1 MISIISISSKDNPL
15 LRKIRVVAAQARR
28 APEDWVVV
36 EGIRA
41 LEEASAFS
49 EVGSVL
55 ISENFGRQARG
66 QMLVERWIANS
77 RTRVYQAPDSIVES
91 VSAVRS
97 SQGAIALVR
106 MPPKHL
112 GEIPLPPN
120 PLLLCACALQDPG
133 NLGTLIRV
141 ASAAGASMVCTTPG
155 TVSVRNPKVI
165 RASAGTCFRTPV
177 VESVTPEHLL
187 AYCRASRIE
196 IYATAAGGRA
206 ICYDTD
212 LRAPTAI
219 LVGNEASGF
228 IPEEWPGVPTL
239 RIPMAEG
246 VESLNVAAAG
256 AVVLF
261 EAFRQR
267 NRTKAARKEPER

>member
-1 MISIISISSKDNPL
+1 MNPIVHISSKDNPL
-15 LRKIRVVAAQARR
+15 IRRIRLVAAQARR

-36 EGIRA
+36 EGVRA

-55 ISENFGRQARG
+55 VSESFGRHAREH
-66 QMLVERWIANS
+66 LLLECWATNR
-77 RTRVYQAPDSIVES
+77 RTRVYQAPDSTVKS

-97 SQGAIALVR
+97 FQGAIALVR
-106 MPPKHL
+106 MPPRHL
-112 GEIPLPPN
+112 EEIPLLPS
-120 PLLLCACALQDPG
+120 PLLLCACGLQDPG
-133 NLGTLIRV
+133 NLGTLIRA
-141 ASAAGASMVCTTPG
+141 ASAAGAALACTTPG

-177 VESVTPEHLL
+177 VESVTPERFLEF
-187 AYCRASRIE
+187 CRTRQIR
-196 IYATAAGGRA
+196 IYAMAACGEA
-206 ICYDTD
+206 TCYQTD
-212 LRAPTAI
+212 FRAPSAI
-219 LVGNEASGF
+219 LVGNEANGF
-228 IPEEWPGVPTL
+228 IPEEWPGVPSL

-256 AVVLF
+256 AIVLF

-267 NRTKAARKEPER
+267 SATQAARKEPKR